1 MKPGI
6 KNEISLF
13 VTQERSAAAMGSGT
27 LEVFATPAMVAL
39 MEQTAAESVESLLE
53 EGNTTVG
60 TMIQVN
66 HLAATPMGMKVTC
79 NSELVAVEGRKLTF
93 KLEAFDEVGLIG
105 TANHERFV
113 VGADRFLEKVNAKIK
128 K

>member
-93 KLEAFDEVGLIG
+93 KIEAHDEAGLIG
-105 TANHERFV
+105 TADHERFV

>member
-53 EGNTTVG
+53 AGNTTVG

>member
-13 VTQERSAAAMGSGT
+13 VTQERSASAMGSGT

-105 TANHERFV
+105 TADHERFV